1 MCSYDS
7 CDCQASPVAVV
18 TIQQG
23 SQCGHL
29 TKWTGSIH
37 MCFFIHAWYFQ
48 THAWSLSRLGS
59 RHVDYDAWCSS
70 PPVRAPST
78 LGCRQDSLE
87 ECQHVW
93 HHSKNT
99 NNRVKILEKSEK
111 IRKIG
116 EKPGIWRV
124 IFDLLE
130 EEYTSR
136 AYLWKEFTRKT
147 NKKT

>member
-1 MCSYDS
+1 MTCLIVRPLLWLWLPFSR
-7 CDCQASPVAVV
+7 AANVV
-18 TIQQG
+18 ILPNGRGAYT
-23 SQCGHL
+23 L
-29 TKWTGSIH
+29 H

-48 THAWSLSRLGS
+48 THAWSLSCLGS
-59 RHVDYDAWCSS
+59 GHVDYDAWCSS
-70 PPVRAPST
+70 PPVRAPVT

-93 HHSKNT
+93 HHSKGT

-111 IRKIG
+111 IRKTG

>member
-1 MCSYDS
+1 MFSYDLFN
-7 CDCQASPVAVV
+7 CHVSPVTVV

-23 SQCGHL
+23 PQCGHL
-29 TKWTGSIH
+29 AVWMGSIH
-37 MCFFIHAWYFQ
+37 MCFFFFIHAWYFQ
-48 THAWSLSRLGS
+48 THAWSLSLSGS
-59 RHVDYDAWCSS
+59 RYVDYDAWCSNA
-70 PPVRAPST
+70 PGRAPIT
-78 LGCRQDSLE
+78 LGRHQDSLE
-87 ECQHVW
+87 DCQHVW

-99 NNRVKILEKSEK
+99 NNRVKILETSEK

-136 AYLWKEFTRKT
+136 AYLCKRIHSQ
-147 NKKT
+147 NK

>member
-1 MCSYDS
+1 MTSLTVTS
-7 CDCQASPVAVV
+7 LLWLWLPFSRAPNVV
-18 TIQQG
+18 ILRYG
-23 SQCGHL
+23 WGVYICVF
-29 TKWTGSIH
+29 
-37 MCFFIHAWYFQ
+37 FFIHAWYFQ
-48 THAWSLSRLGS
+48 THAWSLSLLGS
-59 RHVDYDAWCSS
+59 GYVDYDAWCSGA
-70 PPVRAPST
+70 PGRAPIS
-78 LGCRQDSLE
+78 LGCHQDSLE

-136 AYLWKEFTRKT
+136 AYLCKRIHSQ
-147 NKKT
+147 NK